1 MRADAVRVP
10 TAPAADPSGHAP
22 GVRESVTHVL
32 RLACEVLDGRRPHTH
47 LTCHVDESVLRYWRV
62 AASRRRV
69 RSRARF
75 TRIRIAHP
83 HPAAAEVAV
92 AVELDGGVRALAARF
107 DRVGPHW
114 RWTAARLG

>member
-1 MRADAVRVP
+1 MAPTVP
-10 TAPAADPSGHAP
+10 AP

-47 LTCHVDESVLRYWRV
+47 LACHVDESVLRYWRA
-62 AASRRRV
+62 AASGRRV
-69 RSRARF
+69 RSPARF
-75 TRIRIAHP
+75 ARVRITHP
-83 HPAAAEVAV
+83 HPGAAEVAV

-107 DRVGPHW
+107 DLAGPHW